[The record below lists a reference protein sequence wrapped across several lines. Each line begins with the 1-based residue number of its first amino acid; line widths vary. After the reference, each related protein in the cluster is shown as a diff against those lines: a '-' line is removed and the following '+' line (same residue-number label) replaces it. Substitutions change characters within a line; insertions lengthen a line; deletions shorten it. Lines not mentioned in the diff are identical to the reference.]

1 MFKVILHICIGE
13 LVKLLGEM
21 CVDILG
27 AITVSAVINVN
38 VMAVEQ
44 RVSS

>member
-1 MFKVILHICIGE
+1 MFKVVLHICIGE
-13 LVKLLGEM
+13 LVKLLGKM
-21 CVDILG
+21 CVDILS

-38 VMAVEQ
+38 AMAVEQ

>member
-21 CVDILG
+21 CGYSWCDHCECG
-27 AITVSAVINVN
+27 NQC
-38 VMAVEQ
+38 ECDGC
-44 RVSS
+44 